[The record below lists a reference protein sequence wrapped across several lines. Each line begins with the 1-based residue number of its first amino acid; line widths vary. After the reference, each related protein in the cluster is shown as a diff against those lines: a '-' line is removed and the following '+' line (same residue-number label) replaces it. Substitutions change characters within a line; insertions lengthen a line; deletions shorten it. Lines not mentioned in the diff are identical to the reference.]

1 MELGVCCRSC
11 MWTFIYDQVNLSTVN
26 DALTSM
32 NAFKKKCRTHKKQ
45 EWFSI
50 SVLFSWIFFSK
61 WMRWI
66 KPHWSKTNPNRNIIS
81 RTFFTWPHSYIMDNL
96 KPRSFLIF
104 WFYVVLCNSMICF
117 NSLSKGQLILTLLWQ
132 CTHQNSI
139 MPRLNFCL
147 ITMYVTWIDLLIF

>member
-50 SVLFSWIFFSK
+50 SVLFSWIFFFLNGSDELHHTDQK
-61 WMRWI
+61 QI
-66 KPHWSKTNPNRNIIS
+66 LIAILFP
-81 RTFFTWPHSYIMDNL
+81 RTFFPSII
-96 KPRSFLIF
+96 LIYRQFKAEVVCDLLVLRCAVQCNVLF
-104 WFYVVLCNSMICF
+104 WFSSGNALARVQRVHEP
-117 NSLSKGQLILTLLWQ
+117 KDLWDITF
-132 CTHQNSI
+132 CT
-139 MPRLNFCL
+139 RWF
-147 ITMYVTWIDLLIF
+147 WGF